1 MKKILT
7 LFCSLFILSNVAI
20 AKTSLNAPSKFLS
33 KDLVK
38 LNKGESFSYPIK
50 EGEIIACYAK
60 KIDGSIDDFEEYN
73 DYFIMRNGNLYSNTM
88 HRIYKPQKA
97 NMLKKV
103 DNVRFSNDKKILTM
117 YDPLWEWS
125 IRHHIRRIK
134 INTQTGEYFMKGT
147 QDNWTWY
154 RNIVSSGFCKVIVP

>member
-7 LFCSLFILSNVAI
+7 LLCSLFLISNLAL
-20 AKTSLNAPSKFLS
+20 AKTDLNTPSKLLN
-33 KDLVK
+33 KDLLI

-73 DYFIMRNGNLYSNTM
+73 DYFVMRNGHLYSNTM
-88 HRIYKPQKA
+88 HRIYKPQKI
-97 NMLKKV
+97 NKLKKV
-103 DNVRFSNDKKILTM
+103 DNARLLNDEKTLRL

-125 IRHHIRRIK
+125 IRHHTRSIK
-134 INTQTGEYFMKGT
+134 INTKTGEYYMKGV

-154 RNIVSSGFCKVIVP
+154 RNIVTSGYCKIITQ